1 MYVYIYVYI
10 YIIYMH
16 STGISTGITYMSE
29 KNFLLYV
36 IQFARVVLLKKLK
49 HFEITLN
56 IFAIL

>member
-1 MYVYIYVYI
+1 MYVYIYI

-16 STGISTGITYMSE
+16 SRGISLGITWMLE

-36 IQFARVVLLKKLK
+36 IQLARGILLKKLK